1 MKEKIMDIVR
11 EYDLRIAVSDCRG
24 SRHEIGFG
32 SGKSRYVFDLFSIS
46 LKNSKRKVKKEMKKF
61 LRNYIKE
68 QTS

>member
-1 MKEKIMDIVR
+1 MNEILDIVGK
-11 EYDLRIAVSDCRG
+11 YDLRISICNCKG

-32 SGKSRYVFDLFSIS
+32 SGKSKYVCDLFSIS
-46 LKNSKRKVKKEMKKF
+46 MKNSKRKVKKEMKKF